1 MVYTIEQNKTVGTL
15 LFGRI
20 TYEGIASYWAH
31 KKGTAADFMN
41 SVPKVVFSR
50 TLKRAEWSNTRL
62 VRSPPEVEVARL
74 KAESGKDL
82 FILGSGNLIA
92 YLTERRLIDEYRLR
106 RGACR
111 LGQRTPSIS
120 HRGQPDP
127 SETSR
132 FPTPGLR
139 SRNTPLRAGQNQS
152 VNPLG
157 RRTGRD

>member
-92 YLTERRLIDEYRLR
+92 YLTERRLIDEYRL
-106 RGACR
+106 GVVPVVWGSGHP
-111 LGQRTPSIS
+111 L
-120 HRGQPDP
+120 
-127 SETSR
+127 
-132 FPTPGLR
+132 FPTGGSPIHLRLLDSQRLDSGLV
-139 SRNTPLRAGQNQS
+139 TLRYAP
-152 VNPLG
+152 VRTNP
-157 RRTGRD
+157 